1 MSMHYISMDRASK
14 FDVTITPDRRNPEL
28 PCLNIKAFDSVV
40 LTLTKEQ
47 LAAIGKA
54 IDAETGGAPF

>member
-40 LTLTKEQ
+40 LTLTKDQ
-47 LAAIGKA
+47 LKQIGAAIA
-54 IDAETGGAPF
+54 AETGDTPF